1 MAEPSHIAITCANCG
16 KQLRAPGSAVGKTG
30 KCNACGTKFVISA
43 AAPISPEEKAAQSPN
58 SNVASRTAS
67 PASSLSQKPVSS
79 KPASSKPASS
89 TTKASSPTA
98 RTSGAPAKNADGL
111 GRPSDGDDAWG
122 DFGAPDLSDPGIAS
136 AIDQLISHG
145 QQQVVK
151 KVAAT
156 LSREEVV
163 AAFKGSV
170 PKRPVSFGYRLHLML
185 VAVAMALLP
194 VMYIAFVA
202 VVAFALVFYTGF
214 IMPSLVTHVPR
225 GRAAVVFLG
234 LIIAPV
240 IAGATM
246 VLFLIKPLFFRIRDE
261 RRRRSLTRS
270 AQPVLFELVDR
281 ICEATGAPV
290 PQRIDVDYQVNA
302 SAQPLGGIW
311 SVATGKMVLTIGIPL
326 IAGMSARQLAGVL
339 AHEFGH
345 FSQKIGMG
353 ASLIIRKVNFWF
365 LRVVYQRDTLDHVL
379 DQLIDDSESWFVLV
393 LQLAKVCVVFSR
405 GVLWCFM
412 MLGNFISAGLMRQME
427 YDADRYE
434 YGLVGSKT
442 FAETAFELQ
451 LLGASQQAGLD
462 LMLEFF
468 QRGRLA
474 DDMIYLTKNLRQQFP
489 GELQAKIKSTWEAEK
504 ASWFAT
510 HPSDAARIARALA
523 AEQPGCFQLDR
534 PARDLVRY
542 YDEICKGVTWDF
554 YKDQL
559 GSHISPQQLTPTT
572 QLMET

>member
-1 MAEPSHIAITCANCG
+1 MAEPSHITITCENCG
-16 KQLRAPGSAVGKTG
+16 KQLRAPSAAVGKTG
-30 KCNACGTKFVISA
+30 KCNGCGTKFVIP
-43 AAPISPEEKAAQSPN
+43 AAPASPEKKAVQTTN
-58 SNVASRTAS
+58 STSASRTTS
-67 PASSLSQKPVSS
+67 PASSLSQKPTAS
-79 KPASSKPASS
+79 KPATSKPKSP

-98 RTSGAPAKNADGL
+98 RTSSPPAKNADGL
-111 GRPSDGDDAWG
+111 GRPSHGEAWE
-122 DFGAPDLSDPGIAS
+122 DFGTPDLSDPGFAS

-151 KVAAT
+151 KVAST
-156 LSREEVV
+156 LSREEVT

-202 VVAFALVFYTGF
+202 AVAFALVFYTGF
-214 IMPSLVTHVPR
+214 IMPSLLTHVPR
-225 GRAAVVFLG
+225 GRVAVIFFG
-234 LIIAPV
+234 LIFAPV
-240 IAGATM
+240 IAGAVM

-270 AQPVLFELVDR
+270 AQPLLFELVDR
-281 ICEATGAPV
+281 ICEATGAPI

-462 LMLEFF
+462 MMLEFF

-474 DDMIYLTKNLRQQFP
+474 DDMIFLTKNLREQFP
-489 GELQAKIKSTWEAEK
+489 AELKAKIKSSWETEK
-504 ASWFAT
+504 SSWFAT

-523 AEQPGCFQLDR
+523 AEQTGCFQLDR
-534 PARDLVRY
+534 PAKDLVRF

-559 GSHISPQQLTPTT
+559 GNHISPQQLTPTT
-572 QLMET
+572 ELMET